1 MCHSLLITVTCT
13 FRMLLVLIV
22 IFYCVFNLCVIE
34 VEEDEFVK
42 VGIISYVR
50 DAQLMALELLQ

>member
-1 MCHSLLITVTCT
+1 
-13 FRMLLVLIV
+13 
-22 IFYCVFNLCVIE
+22 VIE

>member
-1 MCHSLLITVTCT
+1 
-13 FRMLLVLIV
+13 
-22 IFYCVFNLCVIE
+22 

-50 DAQLMALELLQ
+50 DAQLMALELLQWRSFCSCIYLMMIQRETETYEKEIW